1 MQFSELNWKKYVI
14 ILFFLPSSFKLCTWK
29 QIVKQNSARGYHTLS
44 QLYIWDKRGENFC
57 DSKRCSMII
66 TGWNEMYLMGRLRL
80 VIFQYIKQII
90 LLFAIII
97 IDESC
102 IQIWKQQILGKPAE
116 PVQSAAVEFILSCD
130 SFSNRYNESE
140 FQSLLG
146 ENLAM

>member
-1 MQFSELNWKKYVI
+1 
-14 ILFFLPSSFKLCTWK
+14 
-29 QIVKQNSARGYHTLS
+29 
-44 QLYIWDKRGENFC
+44 
-57 DSKRCSMII
+57 
-66 TGWNEMYLMGRLRL
+66 MYLMGRLRL